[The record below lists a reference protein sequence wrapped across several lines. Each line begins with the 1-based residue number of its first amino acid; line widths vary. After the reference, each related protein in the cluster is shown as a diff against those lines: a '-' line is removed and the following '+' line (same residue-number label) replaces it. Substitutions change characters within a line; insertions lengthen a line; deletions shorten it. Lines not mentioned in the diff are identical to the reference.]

1 MGPGGSSVLM
11 LYFSMSELLLN
22 ESHPQTKFKWLLGCS
37 SEERLLEELVQPV
50 LYYCGDFV
58 VIPTWSTISASPH
71 GLSHSEQV
79 TQVEAAGQKYWLC
92 CIELLQLGVK
102 GRDALACVER
112 CSMEILMIEQCQ
124 IEVVPLRDLIALTF
138 IGDPSVWL
146 LFGLWERFLGLTPAF
161 YTKLIF
167 PYELVSLSIRKFTLW
182 RTKITWTIF
191 RTISESKSCG
201 SDHRADRKS
210 RFIYL
215 FLVNLGAVFKFKLG
229 CDRKNSGLLRSKSQ
243 EGYVSVFCT
252 ARCASMSFLK
262 NIYMVFV

>member
-1 MGPGGSSVLM
+1 MAFRM
-11 LYFSMSELLLN
+11 LI
-22 ESHPQTKFKWLLGCS
+22 W
-37 SEERLLEELVQPV
+37 R
-50 LYYCGDFV
+50 
-58 VIPTWSTISASPH
+58 
-71 GLSHSEQV
+71 
-79 TQVEAAGQKYWLC
+79 EAAGGISSASSLLLWWFCSNPNVIHNLCFPSWPLSLWAGNWLC

-146 LFGLWERFLGLTPAF
+146 LFGLWEWFLGLTPAF

-210 RFIYL
+210 CFIYL